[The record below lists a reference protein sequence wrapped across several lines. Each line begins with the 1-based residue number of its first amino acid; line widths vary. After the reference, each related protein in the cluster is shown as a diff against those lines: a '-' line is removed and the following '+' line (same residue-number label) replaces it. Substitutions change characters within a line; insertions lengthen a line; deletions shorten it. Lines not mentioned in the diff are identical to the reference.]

1 MNFLNMNLPPEENNK
16 NKNLNSWFDFMN
28 DQMNKIEESN
38 HKQKVNNL
46 LSDNDIKPFD

>member
-1 MNFLNMNLPPEENNK
+1 MNFLNMNLPPEENGK

-28 DQMNKIEESN
+28 DQLEKIEESN
-38 HKQKVNNL
+38 HKQKINNL